1 MEDTGEID
9 CNEQKLPE
17 FANKINHEAKLKELL
32 RNLTSVESKLCSDA
46 SKEFI
51 KLLQSDFGREF
62 LHLYVQ
68 TSSKLIEIFQ
78 AWDARKEKPGFSYL
92 LSLISV
98 ILTHPAGMI
107 DNLDGNSGVNIGRA
121 LDKFAR
127 VIIEEKMKD
136 LYKELNSK
144 EAKRQNPALQLLASV
159 TRRNSQLAWDMAKT
173 FDFKLTIFPK
183 LAEVKLRAKRFEERR
198 KKYSTRKAYVR
209 FAMAFLE
216 VGNPRLLR
224 GVLQQKAMYSG
235 VLRGLGNDDE
245 ETVVHILSIL
255 CDRVLVPESS
265 VPPGL
270 RSVLFG
276 SVTLEQLVSISGR
289 ADFGDAAALAHSVL
303 IKVCTNPENG
313 LMPDLDRQPSPLRGN
328 PKRLLGLMKKL
339 KATEVEYHK
348 DLLLAIVNGR
358 PSLGSAYL
366 DEFPFNLED
375 LASPNWLAF
384 FNAVPICYEF

>member
-1 MEDTGEID
+1 M
-9 CNEQKLPE
+9 
-17 FANKINHEAKLKELL
+17 
-32 RNLTSVESKLCSDA
+32 
-46 SKEFI
+46 
-51 KLLQSDFGREF
+51 
-62 LHLYVQ
+62 
-68 TSSKLIEIFQ
+68 
-78 AWDARKEKPGFSYL
+78 
-92 LSLISV
+92 
-98 ILTHPAGMI
+98 
-107 DNLDGNSGVNIGRA
+107 
-121 LDKFAR
+121 
-127 VIIEEKMKD
+127 
-136 LYKELNSK
+136 
-144 EAKRQNPALQLLASV
+144 
-159 TRRNSQLAWDMAKT
+159 
-173 FDFKLTIFPK
+173 
-183 LAEVKLRAKRFEERR
+183 
-198 KKYSTRKAYVR
+198 R

-265 VPPGL
+265 APPGL

-384 FNAVPICYEF
+384 FNAVPICYEL